1 MAIDSKLYYCP
12 ISDVFPN
19 HKKLVNNFNIELD
32 KVYKFAKSNM
42 ISFRDVPVYI
52 NELSKHYKYASKALK
67 SEIYD
72 LPDFVIHI
80 AESINK
86 KNNLIKLSQEEN
98 PKEEF
103 SEKMDE
109 AKQAGEDS
117 WTRSWWAAGLSFIP
131 GVGAV
136 ISLINLYTYS
146 GAACMNSG
154 ILSWPCCEAA
164 LNVLVILL
172 DIATIIG
179 VVAGAGVGGIPGLAG
194 GTLVKSIGPFLK
206 LILGTAKLSSWT
218 LGLLGKVGK
227 KIVWLFEW
235 GIKAIGGLKNHPT
248 LGKLIAAKAPKLVGY
263 LDSIKASLQGMRTK
277 LLNKMGAPKG
287 MRTKLLD
294 KMDEADKILGKIKP
308 TSKMMYWSNK
318 IRFSSPVN
326 WIRTMNL
333 SSLLITDI
341 FQWWMSDG
349 EEIVNG
355 FDYESEPSLADN
367 TPNDVSVLVEKLCS
381 SLRQRLESK
390 NFKPE
395 EIENAINQF
404 RIKWTANLNSAEGK
418 GASETQSSADFMPGY
433 GKRTFKDKD
442 AVAPSSKLVLG
453 D

>member
-19 HKKLVNNFNIELD
+19 HKKLVNNFNVELE

-179 VVAGAGVGGIPGLAG
+179 VAEGGVGAIPGLAG

-206 LILGTAKLSSWT
+206 LILGTAKLSSKT
-218 LGLLGKVGK
+218 LGLLGKFGM
-227 KIVWLFEW
+227 KIVTLFEW
-235 GIKAIGGLKNHPT
+235 GIKAIGGLKVHQT
-248 LGKLIAAKAPKLVGY
+248 LGKLIAAKAPRLMGY
-263 LDSIKASLQGMRTK
+263 LTKIKTYFKDMRSE
-277 LLNKMGAPKG
+277 LLNKMNASNV
-287 MRTKLLD
+287 T
-294 KMDEADKILGKIKP
+294 LGSIKP

-318 IRFSSPVN
+318 IRFSSPTI
-326 WIRTMNL
+326 WIRNMNL

-355 FDYESEPSLADN
+355 FDYESESSLADN

-381 SLRQRLESK
+381 SLRQKLESK

-404 RIKWTANLNSAEGK
+404 RTILTAKLNSTEGK
-418 GASETQSSADFMPGY
+418 GSSETQSSADFMPGY
-433 GKRTFKDKD
+433 GKRTFKDID

>member
-1 MAIDSKLYYCP
+1 MAIDSQLYYSS
-12 ISDVFPN
+12 IYDIFPN
-19 HKKLVNNFNIELD
+19 HKKLVNNFNIELE

-98 PKEEF
+98 PKEEL

-146 GAACMNSG
+146 GAACMNSE

-179 VVAGAGVGGIPGLAG
+179 VAAGGAGAIPGLAG
-194 GTLVKSIGPFLK
+194 ATLVKSVSPFLK
-206 LILGTAKLSSWT
+206 LILGTAKLSSKT
-218 LGLLGKVGK
+218 LGLLGKFGMG
-227 KIVWLFEW
+227 IVRMFEW
-235 GIKAIGGLKNHPT
+235 GIKAVGGLKVHGT
-248 LGKLIAAKAPKLVGY
+248 LGKLIAAKAPKLIEFLDRIAAFFKNMIIY
-263 LDSIKASLQGMRTK
+263 LLK
-277 LLNKMGAPKG
+277 KMK
-287 MRTKLLD
+287 RS
-294 KMDEADKILGKIKP
+294 DKILGKIKP
-308 TSKMMYWSNK
+308 TSKIMNLSNK
-318 IRFSSPVN
+318 IRFSSPVI
-326 WIRTMNL
+326 WIRNL
-333 SSLLITDI
+333 NLTSLLITDI

-355 FDYESEPSLADN
+355 FDYESESSSADN
-367 TPNDVSVLVEKLCS
+367 TPNDVSVLVERLCS
-381 SLRQRLESK
+381 SLRQKLESK

-404 RIKWTANLNSAEGK
+404 RITLTAKLNSAEGK
-418 GASETQSSADFMPGY
+418 GSSETQSSADFMPGY
-433 GKRTFKDKD
+433 GKRTFKDID

>member
-1 MAIDSKLYYCP
+1 MAIDSKHYYCP
-12 ISDVFPN
+12 ISDIFPN

-98 PKEEF
+98 PKEEL

-146 GAACMNSG
+146 GAACMNSE

-179 VVAGAGVGGIPGLAG
+179 VAAGGAGAIPGLAG
-194 GTLVKSIGPFLK
+194 ATLVKSVSPFLK
-206 LILGTAKLSSWT
+206 LIIGTARLSSKT
-218 LGLLGKVGK
+218 LGLLEKFGMG
-227 KIVWLFEW
+227 IVRMFEW
-235 GIKAIGGLKNHPT
+235 GIKAIGGLKVHPT
-248 LGKLIAAKAPKLVGY
+248 LGALIAAKAPRLMGFLNRIKTFLRDMIIY
-263 LDSIKASLQGMRTK
+263 LFK
-277 LLNKMGAPKG
+277 KMI
-287 MRTKLLD
+287 RS
-294 KMDEADKILGKIKP
+294 DKILGKIKP
-308 TSKMMYWSNK
+308 TSKIMNLSNK
-318 IRFSSPVN
+318 IRFSSPVI
-326 WIRTMNL
+326 WIRNL
-333 SSLLITDI
+333 NLTSLLITDI

-355 FDYESEPSLADN
+355 FDYESESSLADN
-367 TPNDVSVLVEKLCS
+367 TPNDVSVLVERLCS
-381 SLRQRLESK
+381 SLRQKLESK

-404 RIKWTANLNSAEGK
+404 RITLTAKLNSAEGK
-418 GASETQSSADFMPGY
+418 GSSETQSSADFMPGY
-433 GKRTFKDKD
+433 GKRTFKDID

>member
-1 MAIDSKLYYCP
+1 MAIDYQLYYSS
-12 ISDVFPN
+12 IYDIFPN
-19 HKKLVNNFNIELD
+19 HKKLVNNFNIELE

-98 PKEEF
+98 PKEEL

-146 GAACMNSG
+146 GAACMNSE

-179 VVAGAGVGGIPGLAG
+179 VAAGGAGAIPGLAG
-194 GTLVKSIGPFLK
+194 ATLVKSVSPFLK
-206 LILGTAKLSSWT
+206 LILGTAKLSSKT
-218 LGLLGKVGK
+218 LGLLGKFGMG
-227 KIVWLFEW
+227 IVRMFEW
-235 GIKAIGGLKNHPT
+235 GIKAVGGLKVHGT
-248 LGKLIAAKAPKLVGY
+248 LGKLIAAKAPKLIEFLDRIAAFFKNMIIY
-263 LDSIKASLQGMRTK
+263 LLK
-277 LLNKMGAPKG
+277 KMK
-287 MRTKLLD
+287 RS
-294 KMDEADKILGKIKP
+294 DKILGKIKP
-308 TSKMMYWSNK
+308 TSKIMNLSNK
-318 IRFSSPVN
+318 IRFSSPVI
-326 WIRTMNL
+326 WIRNL
-333 SSLLITDI
+333 NLTSLLITDI

-355 FDYESEPSLADN
+355 FDYESESSSADN
-367 TPNDVSVLVEKLCS
+367 TPNDVSVLVERLCS
-381 SLRQRLESK
+381 SLRQKLESK

-404 RIKWTANLNSAEGK
+404 RITLTAKLNSAEGK
-418 GASETQSSADFMPGY
+418 GSSETQSSADFMPGY
-433 GKRTFKDKD
+433 GKRTFKDID

>member
-19 HKKLVNNFNIELD
+19 HKKLVNNFNVELE

-146 GAACMNSG
+146 GAACMNSE

-179 VVAGAGVGGIPGLAG
+179 VAAGGAGAIPGLAG
-194 GTLVKSIGPFLK
+194 ATLVKSVSPFLK
-206 LILGTAKLSSWT
+206 LILGTAKLSSKT
-218 LGLLGKVGK
+218 LGLLEKFGMG
-227 KIVWLFEW
+227 IVRMFEW
-235 GIKAIGGLKNHPT
+235 GIKAVGGLKVHGT
-248 LGKLIAAKAPKLVGY
+248 LGKLIAAKAPKLVGFLNRIAAFFKNMITY
-263 LDSIKASLQGMRTK
+263 LLK
-277 LLNKMGAPKG
+277 KMK
-287 MRTKLLD
+287 RS
-294 KMDEADKILGKIKP
+294 DKILGKIKP
-308 TSKMMYWSNK
+308 TSKIMNLSNK
-318 IRFSSPVN
+318 IRFSSPVI
-326 WIRTMNL
+326 WIRNL
-333 SSLLITDI
+333 NLTSLLITDI

-355 FDYESEPSLADN
+355 FDYESESSSADN
-367 TPNDVSVLVEKLCS
+367 TPNDVSVLVERLCS
-381 SLRQRLESK
+381 SLRQKLESK

-404 RIKWTANLNSAEGK
+404 RTILTAKLNSTEGK
-418 GASETQSSADFMPGY
+418 GSSETQSSADFMPGY
-433 GKRTFKDKD
+433 GKRTFKDID

>member
-12 ISDVFPN
+12 ISDVFPS
-19 HKKLVNNFNIELD
+19 HKKLVNNFNVELE

-179 VVAGAGVGGIPGLAG
+179 VAEGGVGAIPGLAG

-206 LILGTAKLSSWT
+206 LILGTAKLSSKA
-218 LGLLGKVGK
+218 LGLLGKFGMG
-227 KIVWLFEW
+227 IVRMFEW
-235 GIKAIGGLKNHPT
+235 GLRAIKVLKANQT
-248 LGKLIAAKAPKLVGY
+248 LGALIATKAPKLVEFLNGIAKFY
-263 LDSIKASLQGMRTK
+263 RDAQAFLLKKMRRSDRI
-277 LLNKMGAPKG
+277 M
-287 MRTKLLD
+287 
-294 KMDEADKILGKIKP
+294 EKIKP

-355 FDYESEPSLADN
+355 FDYKSETSLADN

-381 SLRQRLESK
+381 SLRQKLESK

-404 RIKWTANLNSAEGK
+404 RTILTAKLNSTEGK
-418 GASETQSSADFMPGY
+418 GSSETQSSADFMPGY
-433 GKRTFKDKD
+433 GKRTFKDID

>member
-19 HKKLVNNFNIELD
+19 HKKLVNNFNVELE

-86 KNNLIKLSQEEN
+86 KNNLIKFSQEEN

-206 LILGTAKLSSWT
+206 LILGTAKLSSKT
-218 LGLLGKVGK
+218 LGLLGKFGM
-227 KIVWLFEW
+227 KIVTLFEW
-235 GIKAIGGLKNHPT
+235 GIKAIGGLKVHQT
-248 LGKLIAAKAPKLVGY
+248 LGKLIAAKAPRLMGY
-263 LDSIKASLQGMRTK
+263 LTK
-277 LLNKMGAPKG
+277 LIL
-287 MRTKLLD
+287 
-294 KMDEADKILGKIKP
+294 KI
-308 TSKMMYWSNK
+308 
-318 IRFSSPVN
+318 
-326 WIRTMNL
+326 
-333 SSLLITDI
+333 
-341 FQWWMSDG
+341 
-349 EEIVNG
+349 
-355 FDYESEPSLADN
+355 
-367 TPNDVSVLVEKLCS
+367 
-381 SLRQRLESK
+381 
-390 NFKPE
+390 
-395 EIENAINQF
+395 
-404 RIKWTANLNSAEGK
+404 
-418 GASETQSSADFMPGY
+418 
-433 GKRTFKDKD
+433 
-442 AVAPSSKLVLG
+442 
-453 D
+453 

>member
-19 HKKLVNNFNIELD
+19 HKKLVNNFNVELE

-179 VVAGAGVGGIPGLAG
+179 VAAGGAGAIPGLAG
-194 GTLVKSIGPFLK
+194 ATLVKSVSPFLK
-206 LILGTAKLSSWT
+206 LILGTAKLSSKT
-218 LGLLGKVGK
+218 LGLLEKFGMG
-227 KIVWLFEW
+227 IVRMFEW
-235 GIKAIGGLKNHPT
+235 GIKAVGGLKVHGT
-248 LGKLIAAKAPKLVGY
+248 LGKLIAAKAPKLVGFLNRIAAFFKNMITY
-263 LDSIKASLQGMRTK
+263 LLK
-277 LLNKMGAPKG
+277 KMK
-287 MRTKLLD
+287 RS
-294 KMDEADKILGKIKP
+294 DKILGKIKP
-308 TSKMMYWSNK
+308 TSKIMNLSNK
-318 IRFSSPVN
+318 IRFSSPVI
-326 WIRTMNL
+326 WIRNL
-333 SSLLITDI
+333 NLTSLLITDI

-355 FDYESEPSLADN
+355 FDYESESSSADN
-367 TPNDVSVLVEKLCS
+367 TPNDVSVLVERLCS
-381 SLRQRLESK
+381 SLRQKLESK

-404 RIKWTANLNSAEGK
+404 RITLTAKLNSTEGK
-418 GASETQSSADFMPGY
+418 GSSETQSSADFMPGY
-433 GKRTFKDKD
+433 GKRTFKDID

>member
-19 HKKLVNNFNIELD
+19 HKKLVNNFNVELE

-179 VVAGAGVGGIPGLAG
+179 VAEGGVGAIPGLAG
-194 GTLVKSIGPFLK
+194 ATLVKSVSPFLK
-206 LILGTAKLSSWT
+206 LILGTAKLSSKT
-218 LGLLGKVGK
+218 LGLLEKFGMG
-227 KIVWLFEW
+227 IVRMFEW
-235 GIKAIGGLKNHPT
+235 GIKAVGGLKVHGT
-248 LGKLIAAKAPKLVGY
+248 LGKLIAAKAPKLVGFLNRIAAFFKNMITY
-263 LDSIKASLQGMRTK
+263 LLK
-277 LLNKMGAPKG
+277 KMK
-287 MRTKLLD
+287 RS
-294 KMDEADKILGKIKP
+294 DKILGKIKP
-308 TSKMMYWSNK
+308 TSKIMNLSNK
-318 IRFSSPVN
+318 IRFSSPVI
-326 WIRTMNL
+326 WIRNL
-333 SSLLITDI
+333 NLTSLLITDI

-355 FDYESEPSLADN
+355 FDYESESSSADN
-367 TPNDVSVLVEKLCS
+367 TPNDVSVLVERLCS
-381 SLRQRLESK
+381 SLRQKLESK

-404 RIKWTANLNSAEGK
+404 RITLTAKLNSTEGK
-418 GASETQSSADFMPGY
+418 GSSETQSSADFMPGY
-433 GKRTFKDKD
+433 GKRTFKDID

>member
-19 HKKLVNNFNIELD
+19 HKKLVNNFNVELE

-86 KNNLIKLSQEEN
+86 KNNLIKFSQEEN

-206 LILGTAKLSSWT
+206 LILGTAKLSSKT
-218 LGLLGKVGK
+218 LGLLGKFGM
-227 KIVWLFEW
+227 KIVTLFEW
-235 GIKAIGGLKNHPT
+235 GIKAIGGLKVHQT
-248 LGKLIAAKAPKLVGY
+248 LGKLIAAKAPRLMGY
-263 LDSIKASLQGMRTK
+263 LTKIKTYFKDMRSE
-277 LLNKMGAPKG
+277 LLKKMNA
-287 MRTKLLD
+287 
-294 KMDEADKILGKIKP
+294 ADVTLGWIKP

-355 FDYESEPSLADN
+355 FDYKSETSLADN

-433 GKRTFKDKD
+433 GKRTFKDID

>member
-19 HKKLVNNFNIELD
+19 HKKLVNNFNVELE

-179 VVAGAGVGGIPGLAG
+179 VAEGGVGAIPGLAG

-206 LILGTAKLSSWT
+206 LILGTAKLSSKA
-218 LGLLGKVGK
+218 LGLLGKFGM
-227 KIVWLFEW
+227 KIVTLFEW
-235 GIKAIGGLKNHPT
+235 GIKAIGGLKVHQT
-248 LGKLIAAKAPKLVGY
+248 LGKLIAAKAPRLMGY
-263 LDSIKASLQGMRTK
+263 LTKIKTYFKDMRSE
-277 LLNKMGAPKG
+277 LLNKMNASNV
-287 MRTKLLD
+287 T
-294 KMDEADKILGKIKP
+294 LGSIKP

-318 IRFSSPVN
+318 IRFSSPTI
-326 WIRTMNL
+326 WIRNMNL

-355 FDYESEPSLADN
+355 FDYESESSLADN

-381 SLRQRLESK
+381 SLRQKLESK

-404 RIKWTANLNSAEGK
+404 RTILTAKLNSTEGK
-418 GASETQSSADFMPGY
+418 GSSETQSSADFMPGY
-433 GKRTFKDKD
+433 GKRTFKDID